1 MSYGEKE
8 VITTIDCIHKKH
20 LVNQGIVM
28 CDYGDPSKCDECPYK
43 KPETYTSKVTWA
55 STETYTLD

>member
-1 MSYGEKE
+1 MIKTGQS
-8 VITTIDCIHKKH
+8 IFHIDCIHKKH

-43 KPETYTSKVTWA
+43 HPEDQVSYWSSI
-55 STETYTLD
+55 STNDED